1 MRLSVIFRRSQND
14 YIFHAPNVVMPN
26 IIDFLFLVFVLYII
40 LKCLVLV
47 DHFIWYYFIFL
58 NK

>member
-26 IIDFLFLVFVLYII
+26 IIDFLFLVFVLYINI
-40 LKCLVLV
+40 
-47 DHFIWYYFIFL
+47 I
-58 NK
+58 